1 MESTIK
7 KRGVGTNL
15 TEGPIFKTL
24 LLFAIP
30 IILTNLIQ
38 QLYGMVDLMVIGQF
52 VGSAGT
58 VGVSTGGEMADLV
71 TPVAMGFSTAGQIF
85 IAQLA
90 GARDDRRIKDT
101 VGTLLTFMLGLS
113 FVLVLVGVFFCKP
126 ILQLLNC
133 PAEALGQAEAYM
145 VITVLGFPFIF
156 GYNAIC
162 GVLRGMGESK
172 RPLLFIIVAAVVN
185 IVFDLVLVVGFD
197 LQAAGTAI
205 ATTLSQLGSFLAAL
219 IYLYKRREK
228 FDFVPRLSYFK
239 VRRDILWVLIKLG
252 IPQVV
257 RSMLVRFSLLWIN
270 ANVNAYGLVVSATN
284 SVGNKIQKFAEVFIQ
299 GVDTASAA
307 MIGQNLGAKKPERA
321 KKVTW
326 ATLALTLSC
335 AVVVSLLCVAAPS
348 ASSASSPPTR
358 RCAPGGGLPAH
369 HDHPLFLLRLCGR
382 VPGHGH
388 RLRLRLAGLCHRHPG
403 RRGVQDRPE
412 PDLRQPDGHGLCGL
426 FSRHRLLAHP
436 AGLLC
441 FAYFLSGRWRTRK
454 LLSERG
460 VTAPLPRGGAGPQRP
475 ASRMRRRQKGVCH
488 AKS

>member
-197 LQAAGTAI
+197 LQAAGTAV

-335 AVVVSLLCVAAPS
+335 AVAVSLLCVAAPERIFGIFT
-348 ASSASSPPTR
+348 ADEAVRALGAVYLHIMIIHFFSSAFVGAFQAMVTGCGFVSLGFAIGILDGVV
-358 RCAPGGGLPAH
+358 CKIGLS
-369 HDHPLFLLRLCGR
+369 LIFVNLMGMGYVGYFLGIGC
-382 VPGHGH
+382 
-388 RLRLRLAGLCHRHPG
+388 
-403 RRGVQDRPE
+403 
-412 PDLRQPDGHGLCGL
+412 
-426 FSRHRLLAHP
+426 SRILP
-436 AGLLC
+436 GLLC

-460 VTAPLPRGGAGPQRP
+460 
-475 ASRMRRRQKGVCH
+475 
-488 AKS
+488 